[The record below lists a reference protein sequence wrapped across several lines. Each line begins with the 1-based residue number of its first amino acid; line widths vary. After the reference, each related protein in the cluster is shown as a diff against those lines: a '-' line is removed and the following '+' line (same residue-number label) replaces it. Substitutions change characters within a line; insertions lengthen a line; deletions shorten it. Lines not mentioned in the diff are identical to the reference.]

1 MDMEAVI
8 LAAGLGSRLRPY
20 TNKVPKAMVP
30 FKGTEIIKHQ
40 IETLISQDI
49 EKITIVTGYKSKIL
63 YKFLNK
69 TFPKLKFNFV
79 ENKKYYETNSAYS
92 AMKVLSNISS
102 SYIHIN
108 CDILFSKEV
117 LNNLIK
123 LPKKNVISARQ
134 DITLQDSME
143 NIIEVEGRIVNMS
156 LRKSKHAK
164 FKAFGLA
171 KISLDALHANINF
184 FQALKND
191 VQRQENYFGLIRMNL
206 GKIDYHLLETNKKH
220 LSEINTVADLKNCKF
235 SLKG

>member
-1 MDMEAVI
+1 MEALI

-20 TNKVPKAMVP
+20 TSKVPKAMVC

-40 IETLISQDI
+40 IETLLSQDI
-49 EKITIVTGYKSKIL
+49 EKITIVTGYRSKIL
-63 YKFLNK
+63 YKFIGE

-79 ENKKYYETNSAYS
+79 ENKKYNETNSAYS
-92 AMKVLSNISS
+92 AMKILNNIKS

-123 LPKKNVISARQ
+123 LPKDNVISARK
-134 DITLQDSME
+134 DITLKDSME

-171 KISLDALHANINF
+171 KISLDALQENINF
-184 FQALKND
+184 YQALKYE
-191 VQRQENYFGLIRMNL
+191 VQKQENYFGLIRMNL
-206 GKIDYHLLETNKKH
+206 GKIDYHLLETNKKN
-220 LSEINTVADLKNCKF
+220 LSEINTVEDLKNCKF
-235 SLKG
+235 SFKS

>member
-1 MDMEAVI
+1 MEALI

-20 TNKVPKAMVP
+20 TSKVPKAMVC

-40 IETLISQDI
+40 IETLLSQDI

-63 YKFLNK
+63 YKFIGE

-79 ENKKYYETNSAYS
+79 ENKKYNETNSAYS
-92 AMKVLSNISS
+92 AMRILKDIKS

-123 LPKKNVISARQ
+123 LPKDNVISARK
-134 DITLQDSME
+134 DITLKDSME
-143 NIIEVEGRIVNMS
+143 NVIEVEGRIVNMS

-171 KISLDALHANINF
+171 KISPDALQENINF
-184 FQALKND
+184 YQALKNE
-191 VQRQENYFGLIRMNL
+191 VQKQENYFGLIRMNL
-206 GKIDYHLLETNKKH
+206 GKIDYHLLETNKKN
-220 LSEINTVADLKNCKF
+220 LSEINTVEDLKNCKF

>member
-1 MDMEAVI
+1 MEALI

-20 TNKVPKAMVP
+20 TSKVPKAMVC
-30 FKGTEIIKHQ
+30 FRGTEIIKHQ
-40 IETLISQDI
+40 IETLLSQDI
-49 EKITIVTGYKSKIL
+49 EKITIVTGYRSKIL
-63 YKFLNK
+63 YKFIGE

-79 ENKKYYETNSAYS
+79 ENKKYNETNSAYS
-92 AMKVLSNISS
+92 AMRILNDIKS

-123 LPKKNVISARQ
+123 LPKDNVISARK
-134 DITLQDSME
+134 DITLKDSME

-171 KISLDALHANINF
+171 KISLDALQENINF
-184 FQALKND
+184 YQALKYE
-191 VQRQENYFGLIRMNL
+191 VQKQENYFGLIRMNL
-206 GKIDYHLLETNKKH
+206 GKIDYHLLETNKKN
-220 LSEINTVADLKNCKF
+220 LSEINTVEDLKNCKF
-235 SLKG
+235 SFKS

>member
-1 MDMEAVI
+1 MEALI

-20 TNKVPKAMVP
+20 TSKVPKAMVC

-40 IETLISQDI
+40 IETLLSQDI
-49 EKITIVTGYKSKIL
+49 EKITIVTGYRSKIL
-63 YKFLNK
+63 YKFIGE

-79 ENKKYYETNSAYS
+79 ENKKYNETNSAYS
-92 AMKVLSNISS
+92 AMRILKDIKS

-123 LPKKNVISARQ
+123 LPKDNVISARK
-134 DITLQDSME
+134 DITLKDSME
-143 NIIEVEGRIVNMS
+143 NVIEVEGRIVNMS

-171 KISLDALHANINF
+171 KISPDALQENINF
-184 FQALKND
+184 YQALKNE
-191 VQRQENYFGLIRMNL
+191 VQKQENYFGLIRMNL
-206 GKIDYHLLETNKKH
+206 GKIDYHLLETNKKN
-220 LSEINTVADLKNCKF
+220 LSEINTVEDLKNCKF

>member
-1 MDMEAVI
+1 MEALI

-20 TNKVPKAMVP
+20 TSKVPKAMVC
-30 FKGTEIIKHQ
+30 FRGTEIIKHQ
-40 IETLISQDI
+40 IETLLSQDI
-49 EKITIVTGYKSKIL
+49 EKITIVTGYRSKIL
-63 YKFLNK
+63 YKFIGE

-79 ENKKYYETNSAYS
+79 ENKKYNETNSAYS
-92 AMKVLSNISS
+92 AMKILNDIKS

-123 LPKKNVISARQ
+123 LPKDNVISARK
-134 DITLQDSME
+134 DITLKDSME

-171 KISLDALHANINF
+171 KISPDALQENINF
-184 FQALKND
+184 YQALKNE
-191 VQRQENYFGLIRMNL
+191 VQKQENYFGLIRMNL
-206 GKIDYHLLETNKKH
+206 GKIDYHLLETNKKN
-220 LSEINTVADLKNCKF
+220 LSEINTVEDLKNCKF

>member
-1 MDMEAVI
+1 MEALI

-20 TNKVPKAMVP
+20 TSKVPKAMVC
-30 FKGTEIIKHQ
+30 FRGTEIIKHQ
-40 IETLISQDI
+40 IETLLSQDI

-63 YKFLNK
+63 HKFIGE
-69 TFPKLKFNFV
+69 TFPNLKINFV
-79 ENKKYYETNSAYS
+79 ENKKYNETNSAYS
-92 AMKVLSNISS
+92 AMRILKDIKS

-123 LPKKNVISARQ
+123 LPKDNVISARK
-134 DITLQDSME
+134 DITLKDSME

-171 KISLDALHANINF
+171 KISLDALQENINF
-184 FQALKND
+184 YQALKYE
-191 VQRQENYFGLIRMNL
+191 VQKQENYFGLIRMNL
-206 GKIDYHLLETNKKH
+206 GKIDYHLLETNKKN
-220 LSEINTVADLKNCKF
+220 LSEINTVEDLKNCKF

>member
-1 MDMEAVI
+1 MEALI

-20 TNKVPKAMVP
+20 TSKVPKAMVC
-30 FKGTEIIKHQ
+30 FRGTEIIKHQ
-40 IETLISQDI
+40 IETLLSQDI
-49 EKITIVTGYKSKIL
+49 EKITIVTGYRSKIL
-63 YKFLNK
+63 YKFIGE
-69 TFPKLKFNFV
+69 TFAKLKFNFV
-79 ENKKYYETNSAYS
+79 ENKKYNETNSAYS
-92 AMKVLSNISS
+92 AMKILNNIKS

-123 LPKKNVISARQ
+123 LPKDNVISARK
-134 DITLQDSME
+134 DITLKDSME

-171 KISLDALHANINF
+171 KISLDALQENINF
-184 FQALKND
+184 YQALKYE
-191 VQRQENYFGLIRMNL
+191 VQKQENYFGLIRMNL
-206 GKIDYHLLETNKKH
+206 GKIDYHLLETNKKN
-220 LSEINTVADLKNCKF
+220 LSEINTVEDLKNCKF

>member
-1 MDMEAVI
+1 MEALI

-20 TNKVPKAMVP
+20 TSKVPKAMVC

-40 IETLISQDI
+40 IETLLSQDI
-49 EKITIVTGYKSKIL
+49 EKITIVTGYRSKIL
-63 YKFLNK
+63 YKFIGE

-79 ENKKYYETNSAYS
+79 ENKKYNETNSAYS
-92 AMKVLSNISS
+92 AMRILNDIKS

-123 LPKKNVISARQ
+123 LPKDNVISARK
-134 DITLQDSME
+134 DITLKDSME
-143 NIIEVEGRIVNMS
+143 NVIEVEGRIVNMS

-171 KISLDALHANINF
+171 KISPDALQENINF
-184 FQALKND
+184 YQALKNE
-191 VQRQENYFGLIRMNL
+191 VQKQENYFGLIRMNL
-206 GKIDYHLLETNKKH
+206 GKIDYHLLETNKKN
-220 LSEINTVADLKNCKF
+220 LSEINTVEDLKNCKF
-235 SLKG
+235 SFKS

>member
-1 MDMEAVI
+1 MEALI

-20 TNKVPKAMVP
+20 TSKVPKAMVC
-30 FKGTEIIKHQ
+30 FRGTEIIKHQ
-40 IETLISQDI
+40 IETLLSQDI
-49 EKITIVTGYKSKIL
+49 EKITIVTGYRSKIL
-63 YKFLNK
+63 YKFIGE

-79 ENKKYYETNSAYS
+79 ENKKYNETNSAYS
-92 AMKVLSNISS
+92 AMKILNNIKS

-123 LPKKNVISARQ
+123 LPKDNVISARK
-134 DITLQDSME
+134 DITLKDSME

-171 KISLDALHANINF
+171 KISLDALQENINF
-184 FQALKND
+184 YQALKYE
-191 VQRQENYFGLIRMNL
+191 VQKQENYFGLIRMNL
-206 GKIDYHLLETNKKH
+206 GKIDYHLLETNKKN
-220 LSEINTVADLKNCKF
+220 LSEINTVEDLKNCKF

>member
-1 MDMEAVI
+1 MEALI

-20 TNKVPKAMVP
+20 TSKVPKAMVC
-30 FKGTEIIKHQ
+30 FRGTEIIKHQ
-40 IETLISQDI
+40 IETLLSQDI
-49 EKITIVTGYKSKIL
+49 EKITIVTGYRSKIL
-63 YKFLNK
+63 YKFIGE

-79 ENKKYYETNSAYS
+79 ENKKYNETNSAYS
-92 AMKVLSNISS
+92 AMKILNNIKS

-123 LPKKNVISARQ
+123 LPKDNVISARK
-134 DITLQDSME
+134 DITLKDSME

-171 KISLDALHANINF
+171 KISLDALQENINF
-184 FQALKND
+184 YQALKYE
-191 VQRQENYFGLIRMNL
+191 VQKQENYFGLIRMNL
-206 GKIDYHLLETNKKH
+206 GKIDYHLLETNKKN
-220 LSEINTVADLKNCKF
+220 LSEINTVEDLKNCKF
-235 SLKG
+235 SFKG

>member
-1 MDMEAVI
+1 MEALI

-20 TNKVPKAMVP
+20 TSKVPKAMVC

-40 IETLISQDI
+40 IETLLSQDI
-49 EKITIVTGYKSKIL
+49 EKITIVTGYRSKIL
-63 YKFLNK
+63 YKFIGE

-79 ENKKYYETNSAYS
+79 ENKKYNETNSAYS
-92 AMKVLSNISS
+92 AMRILKDIKS

-123 LPKKNVISARQ
+123 LPKDNVILARK
-134 DITLQDSME
+134 DITLKDSME
-143 NIIEVEGRIVNMS
+143 NVIEVEGRIVNMS

-171 KISLDALHANINF
+171 KISPDALQENINF
-184 FQALKND
+184 YQALKNE
-191 VQRQENYFGLIRMNL
+191 VQKQENYFGLIRMNL
-206 GKIDYHLLETNKKH
+206 GKIDYHLLETNKKN
-220 LSEINTVADLKNCKF
+220 LSEINTVEDLKNCKF